1 LIVPTPES
9 ADVSP
14 LPMPQL
20 ASLIEAILYL
30 KGRPL
35 PIARIAEYAGCDR
48 EMAEE
53 GLMELMDHYAHR
65 EGALELVETQE
76 GYCLQLKSG
85 FKHLV
90 DTLIPLDLGVG
101 ALRTLAAIALRGPI
115 SQTDLVDV
123 RGSGVYQ
130 HVQELVKLGF
140 VSKRRQS
147 DGRSFWLQVTNK
159 FHQYFEV
166 DQLPALT
173 RRAKV
178 NAAPAHPAASSDTTD
193 PVTATDDRVTVPA
206 DPSEPD

>member
-1 LIVPTPES
+1 
-9 ADVSP
+9 
-14 LPMPQL
+14 MPRL

-48 EMAEE
+48 DMAEE
-53 GLMELMDHYAHR
+53 GLMDLMNDYAHR
-65 EGALELVETQE
+65 EGALELIETQE

-85 FKHLV
+85 FQHLV

-115 SQTDLVDV
+115 AQTDLVDL

-140 VSKRRQS
+140 VRKRRQA
-147 DGRSFWLQVTNK
+147 DGRSFWLQVTDK
-159 FHQYFEV
+159 FHQHFEM
-166 DQLPALT
+166 DKLPDIT
-173 RRAKV
+173 PRK
-178 NAAPAHPAASSDTTD
+178 APRGASSS
-193 PVTATDDRVTVPA
+193 P
-206 DPSEPD
+206 EPDPESEKIASDAITAVANPEVS